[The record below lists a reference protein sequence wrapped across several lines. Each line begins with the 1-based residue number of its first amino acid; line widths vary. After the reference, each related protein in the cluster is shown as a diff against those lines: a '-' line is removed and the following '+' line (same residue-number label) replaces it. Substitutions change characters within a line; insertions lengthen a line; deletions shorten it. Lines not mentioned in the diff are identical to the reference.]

1 MSIIIDLIIVG
12 IIALCVFF
20 GYKKGLTG
28 SILKIISFILALILA
43 FILYKPVANLLIEN
57 TDWDNNIKNSI
68 VGMLKGEVEEKGKI
82 DKETTNLPDIIVNH
96 INEALEQ
103 TIGKT
108 KTQILEEVAEG
119 ISTTI
124 INAGAFIGVLIIAR
138 ILLIVVRF
146 FAKFITDLP
155 LIKQVDKTGGIIYGV
170 VEGLV
175 IIWIIVS
182 IISFVSPV
190 MEGSGIVEAIN
201 KSFLGGILYNNN
213 LLLKIIF

>member
-12 IIALCVFF
+12 IIALCVVF

-28 SILKIISFILALILA
+28 SILKIISFILALVIA
-43 FILYKPVANLLIEN
+43 FIFYKPVANYVIEN
-57 TDWDNNIKNSI
+57 TEWDNNIEKSI
-68 VGMLKGEVEEKGKI
+68 IEMLEGEVQEKGKI
-82 DKETTNLPDIIVNH
+82 DEESTNLPDIIVNY

-103 TIGKT
+103 TVGKT
-108 KTQILEEVAEG
+108 QTEILQETAVG

-124 INAGAFIGVLIIAR
+124 INAGSFIAVLIIAR
-138 ILLIVVRF
+138 ILLIVIRL

-155 LIKQVDKTGGIIYGV
+155 IIKQVDKTGGIIYGII
-170 VEGLV
+170 EGLV
-175 IIWIIVS
+175 IIWVIIS

-213 LLLKIIF
+213 LLLKIIL

>member
-68 VGMLKGEVEEKGKI
+68 VGMLEGEVEEKGKI

-170 VEGLV
+170 LEGLV

>member
-12 IIALCVFF
+12 IIALCVVF

-28 SILKIISFILALILA
+28 SILKIISFILALIIA
-43 FILYKPVANLLIEN
+43 FIFYKPVANYVIEN
-57 TDWDNNIKNSI
+57 TEWDNNIEKSI
-68 VGMLKGEVEEKGKI
+68 IEMLEGEVQEKGKI
-82 DKETTNLPDIIVNH
+82 DEESTNLPDIIVNY

-103 TIGKT
+103 TVGKT
-108 KTQILEEVAEG
+108 QTEILQETAVG

-124 INAGAFIGVLIIAR
+124 INAGSFIAVLIIAR
-138 ILLIVVRF
+138 ILLIVIRL

-155 LIKQVDKTGGIIYGV
+155 IIKQVDKTGGIIYGII
-170 VEGLV
+170 EGLV
-175 IIWIIVS
+175 IIWVIIS

-213 LLLKIIF
+213 LLLKIIL